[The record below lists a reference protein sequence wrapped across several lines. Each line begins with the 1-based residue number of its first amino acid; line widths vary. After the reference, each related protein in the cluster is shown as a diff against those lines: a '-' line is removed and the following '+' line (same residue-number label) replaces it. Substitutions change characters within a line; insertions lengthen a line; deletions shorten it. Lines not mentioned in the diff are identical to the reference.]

1 MTDTT
6 LTAALKEAYASAP
19 SNVIIYSTLELYH
32 PTFTSPIRVVRDYN
46 DLVVNLESD
55 APRNPGD
62 LTNATTIA
70 NTKVTFVAFNFDFT
84 KPEVSSQGIPQITIT
99 LDNVDRSIV
108 ANVERALTSTDLVTV
123 IYREYLSTDL
133 NTPQTNPPIIM
144 SIMSITADVF
154 KVTAVAGFPNLMN
167 KKFPTQEYTIAQF
180 PGLQT

>member
-62 LTNATTIA
+62 LTNATTTT

-84 KPEVSSQGIPQITIT
+84 RPEVSSQGIPQVTIT
-99 LDNVDRSIV
+99 LDNVDRAIV
-108 ANVERALTSTDLVTV
+108 ANK
-123 IYREYLSTDL
+123 YRSNYA
-133 NTPQTNPPIIM
+133 TN
-144 SIMSITADVF
+144 
-154 KVTAVAGFPNLMN
+154 
-167 KKFPTQEYTIAQF
+167 
-180 PGLQT
+180 